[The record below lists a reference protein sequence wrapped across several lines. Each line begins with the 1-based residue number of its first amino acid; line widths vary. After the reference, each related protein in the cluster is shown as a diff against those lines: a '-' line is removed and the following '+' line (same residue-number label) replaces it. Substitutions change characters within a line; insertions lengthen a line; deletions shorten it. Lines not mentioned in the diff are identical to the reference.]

1 LLISVENRSRP
12 NWTPKAGVTVPWTI
26 AWTAMGITGVG
37 VTVLVGR
44 ITAVGVI
51 ELVGEALGEGVI
63 STTVGVSAGGT
74 AVSVGAGD
82 GGKVAV
88 SDASGASVGG
98 GAAGTAGCSSRPN
111 TSRATA
117 SAPESTDSR
126 TDPRAC
132 TMYRRRRR

>member
-12 NWTPKAGVTVPWTI
+12 NWTSNAGVAVPWTI

-44 ITAVGVI
+44 TTAVAVI
-51 ELVGEALGEGVI
+51 ELVGEALGEEVTGF
-63 STTVGVSAGGT
+63 SVGVSAGST
-74 AVSVGAGD
+74 AASVAGGGGA
-82 GGKVAV
+82 KVAV
-88 SDASGASVGG
+88 SDASGVSVA
-98 GAAGTAGCSSRPN
+98 GADAGTAGCSSRPN

-117 SAPESTDSR
+117 SAPERTESS

-132 TMYRRRRR
+132 TT